1 MRLNAQTDFSL
12 RMLIYL
18 ATKGEGGATIQEIST
33 RMKLSQTHMMRV
45 AAKLAANG
53 LVTSTRGR
61 LGGLSLGRHA
71 GEITVL
77 DVVLAMEP
85 DFALVEC
92 FDKSR
97 GGCSIES
104 ACLLKGVLSS
114 ALEAFFAELRG
125 VTLLQITQPARVQL
139 IQVLGLG
146 ESEDRRAA
154 AGGAR

>member
-1 MRLNAQTDFSL
+1 MRLNAQTDYSL

-33 RMKLSQTHMMRV
+33 RMGLSQTHMMRV

-61 LGGLSLGRHA
+61 QGGISLGRVA
-71 GEITVL
+71 DEITVL

-85 DFALVEC
+85 DFALVQC
-92 FDKSR
+92 FDKSKDA
-97 GGCSIES
+97 CSIEP

-125 VTLLQITQPARVQL
+125 VTLLQITQSARVQL
-139 IQVLGLG
+139 IQLMGLG
-146 ESEDRRAA
+146 EADGRRAA
-154 AGGAR
+154 AGGVR